1 MSKITFSD
9 KVALNENASIPDI
22 NKMKAADV
30 NEIKTIVNAN
40 SPEEIF
46 YIVTGTLV
54 LPQGQRY
61 VEDDIELSS
70 DMTYDKLAII
80 TAMYGYGVRDFT
92 EAHQYFT
99 ASVSTTIRGINYLT
113 INYHLPAD
121 QSVLVEDRTVYYKVV
136 LLKLEW

>member
-46 YIVTGTLV
+46 YIATGTLV
-54 LPQGQRY
+54 LPQGERY
-61 VEDDIELSS
+61 VEGDIQLPS

-80 TAMYGYGVRDFT
+80 TAMYGYGVRSYT
-92 EAHQYFT
+92 ESHHYFS
-99 ASVSTTIRGINYLT
+99 AGVSTTIRGDNYLT
-113 INYHLPAD
+113 TNYHLPAD
-121 QSVLVEDRTVYYKVV
+121 QSVLAEDRTIYYKVV